1 MQKVHPLRIMR
12 EAHNLTREHLA
23 EIVGIGA
30 ATIKRAESGKSIG
43 LDSRS
48 RLCAFFGQT
57 SEELG
62 LTFFDDGDGKSSEML
77 SDTREALVHY
87 VQQQRHRMGTAL
99 APGATALRVS
109 EIMEQ
114 RGLFIPPPWKSL
126 HGSLS
131 SEPLVEYLI
140 RLLLQKRQVLLLGDA
155 GQGKTTILKLIFARL
170 ADCYLENPTAPLPMY
185 IPLREYASFTG
196 NTLSIL
202 WTYVREDFP
211 LSYQVFVSLVRS
223 RQAVFLFDGFD
234 EIRGEITQHAINER
248 ATCKIFQYTSLLS
261 CRKSFFE
268 HYLSMSP
275 LQEYYSHQVELQPL
289 VFDNPMAGYI
299 TMFCQQQA
307 HTASERIIETIQ
319 MSPELQDLAQRPLLL
334 IMILEVLT
342 EPREALGGQWS
353 ITKLYRRYT
362 EQWLKHEASKP
373 DSVLKWNEK
382 AMLLQEIAW
391 KTSVGYSSQHASFM
405 LEELHAFVRTA
416 LPHYVGRNE
425 AQLLDDLCFRTLLG
439 SAGGSR
445 YTFLHK
451 SFQEYY
457 AARYV
462 FECMCHQDKLEVIE
476 QVLRASLSFDIA
488 TFLKKMLRE
497 SSSHEKAVI
506 AANLTNVYMR
516 NQKQTQEQTTIR
528 QHATYY
534 LSNLRTELAAHFLEQ
549 ICQEESDR
557 WVQRGIMLGL
567 ALYFGRADILE
578 RYMHTIRNDI
588 QAAAVN
594 TRYHLIYYGDQV
606 GDLDTLDTPEQAIA
620 RSEKTVAALFRHL
633 QYERY
638 KNGWALDLFTLSALL
653 EAQGSSILHTH
664 AWYLPFLTTF
674 LEREHSAEYGVIL
687 LQEKER
693 LQRLIE
699 RLEPPLEGVPLGT
712 K

>member
-1 MQKVHPLRIMR
+1 M
-12 EAHNLTREHLA
+12 
-23 EIVGIGA
+23 
-30 ATIKRAESGKSIG
+30 
-43 LDSRS
+43 
-48 RLCAFFGQT
+48 
-57 SEELG
+57 
-62 LTFFDDGDGKSSEML
+62 
-77 SDTREALVHY
+77 
-87 VQQQRHRMGTAL
+87 QQQRHRMGAAL
-99 APGATALRVS
+99 APGATALHVS

-114 RGLFIPPPWKSL
+114 RGLFIPPLWKLL
-126 HGSLS
+126 HGSLP

-170 ADCYLENPTAPLPMY
+170 ADYYLQNPSAPLPMY
-185 IPLREYASFTG
+185 IPLRECASFTE
-196 NTLSIL
+196 NALNIL
-202 WTYVREDFP
+202 WTYVGEDFP

-223 RQAVFLFDGFD
+223 KQAIFFFDGFD

-248 ATCKIFQYTSLLS
+248 ASCKIFQYASLLS

-289 VFDNPMAGYI
+289 VFDDPMTDYI
-299 TMFCQQQA
+299 TMFCQRQA
-307 HTASERIIETIQ
+307 HTAPERIIEAIQ
-319 MSPELQDLAQRPLLL
+319 MSPELLDLTQRPLLL

-342 EPREALGGQWS
+342 EPRETADGQWS

-373 DSVLKWNEK
+373 DSALKWNEK
-382 AMLLQEIAW
+382 VILLQEIAW
-391 KTSVGYSSQHASFM
+391 KTSAGYSSQRASFR
-405 LEELHAFVRTA
+405 LEELHTFVRTA
-416 LPHYVGRNE
+416 LPHYVGKNE

-439 SAGGSR
+439 SVGGSR
-445 YTFLHK
+445 YIFLHK

-476 QVLRASLSFDIA
+476 QVLRASLPFDIA

-497 SSSHEKAVI
+497 SLSHEKAVI
-506 AANLTNVYMR
+506 AANLMNIYLR
-516 NQKQTQEQTTIR
+516 NQKQTQEQPTIR

-567 ALYFGRADILE
+567 ALYYGRTDMLE
-578 RYMHTIRNDI
+578 RYMHIIRHDI

-594 TRYHLIYYGDQV
+594 TRYHLIYYSDQV
-606 GDLDTLDTPEQAIA
+606 GDLDTLDTPEQTITQ
-620 RSEKTVAALFRHL
+620 SEKTVAALFRHL
-633 QYERY
+633 QSERY
-638 KNGWALDLFTLSALL
+638 KNGWTLDLFTLSALL
-653 EAQGSSILHTH
+653 EAQGPSILHTH

-674 LEREHSAEYGVIL
+674 LEREHSVEHGILL
-687 LQEKER
+687 LQEKVR
-693 LQRLIE
+693 LHQLIE
-699 RLEPPLEGVPLGT
+699 RLEPPLEGVSLGT